1 MKKYIFTIILLIL
14 FIPYIVNAETCDTN
28 KISISSIE
36 IENQSDDV
44 EELSKGTASDKSIN
58 LNLSM
63 SEVGDNIKY
72 KIVVKND
79 SNEDYELGKNSLNIN
94 SDYIDYTLE
103 SENNNYIVNAN
114 SSKTLYLKIEYK
126 NKVPED
132 KFETG
137 SFVDNKTIILDL
149 STGDTILNPNT
160 KTQTDLLILIFI
172 ILITVSLYFL
182 FRKRKYTKTMLIIGL
197 SIIIPISGYALCKC
211 DINIKSKIVIN
222 KGDAITVPFT
232 GIKYG
237 VYASNNKLIIGNEV
251 SPTAKLHL
259 DSNDA
264 LEDWIE
270 EIDALFEMEDD
281 TILIN
286 NTYPPFYLKHIIE
299 KDILK
304 ESYLTFVITQKMKES
319 NPELKIGTYEIMG
332 NDENSYETNKEI
344 MKEAFGYS
352 NNPSICRENSNSF
365 RCNISSYY
373 VNIFKDGK
381 VESHSGWYECSISS
395 TGESYCYFLGF

>member
-1 MKKYIFTIILLIL
+1 MKKYIFTIIILIL
-14 FIPYIVNAETCDTN
+14 VIPYIVNAETCDTN

-44 EELSKGTASDKSIN
+44 EELSKGTASDKNIN

-149 STGDTILNPNT
+149 SSGDTILNPNT

-281 TILIN
+281 TIIN
-286 NTYPPFYLKHIIE
+286 K
-299 KDILK
+299 
-304 ESYLTFVITQKMKES
+304 
-319 NPELKIGTYEIMG
+319 
-332 NDENSYETNKEI
+332 
-344 MKEAFGYS
+344 
-352 NNPSICRENSNSF
+352 
-365 RCNISSYY
+365 
-373 VNIFKDGK
+373 
-381 VESHSGWYECSISS
+381 
-395 TGESYCYFLGF
+395 